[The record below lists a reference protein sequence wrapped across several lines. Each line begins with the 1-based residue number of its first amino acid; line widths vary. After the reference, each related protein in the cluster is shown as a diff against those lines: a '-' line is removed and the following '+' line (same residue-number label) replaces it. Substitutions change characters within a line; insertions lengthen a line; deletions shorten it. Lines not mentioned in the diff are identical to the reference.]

1 MITIKIPL
9 LIQIK
14 IVNSNKDFLLFDLNS
29 SNTMEL
35 FKLTND
41 YKRYINKYK
50 YLYNTTE
57 IKHKINNQKITIK
70 KQTL

>member
-70 KQTL
+70 K